1 MAIIVLDSP
10 DGLFRS
16 NSILMIICT
25 FLLCTNKEI
34 LSQSLSKSNMS
45 PTYINQNIGIEPRID
60 IFFSLRGFATLTG
73 LSVFPRHSIRSG
85 RKLTISNSALS
96 LKQSYQNC
104 HQLLAVRH
112 PGRKLLSTPLDGDL
126 KSRLFWIGII
136 ITFKL

>member
-1 MAIIVLDSP
+1 MHSIMMPIIILN
-10 DGLFRS
+10 LFHLHQPKYWDRAA
-16 NSILMIICT
+16 N
-25 FLLCTNKEI
+25 
-34 LSQSLSKSNMS
+34 
-45 PTYINQNIGIEPRID
+45 RH
-60 IFFSLRGFATLTG
+60 FFSLRGFATLTG

-136 ITFKL
+136 ITFKLQEEPFEITIVTRSIEEGEEG